1 MVCSTSLMA
10 RTAQPYGRRYWT
22 WGGPFL
28 LSFSSIRPA
37 TGSVSGLLV
46 FRIIPSRVSGSSRT
60 CSDDL
65 GDDVQIS
72 LHVFVAQVLKRPR
85 GREKFKKHTAK
96 FRIYVQTC
104 RRFLWI
110 SGLRTDDQECHN
122 ISCLFKV
129 CCFLLWICIFWEVSC
144 SWNTVDLAEADRAHV
159 QHLNHLNHF
168 ISLTFNGI
176 STFTDA

>member
-37 TGSVSGLLV
+37 TGSVSGLY
-46 FRIIPSRVSGSSRT
+46 SGFQDYSLLCVWQQSYLFWWPGRWCTDLSSCLC
-60 CSDDL
+60 CS
-65 GDDVQIS
+65 GPEE
-72 LHVFVAQVLKRPR
+72 AERKRN
-85 GREKFKKHTAK
+85 KFKKHTAK

-104 RRFLWI
+104 RKFLWI

-122 ISCLFKV
+122 IFKV
-129 CCFLLWICIFWEVSC
+129 CCFLLWICIFQEVSC
-144 SWNTVDLAEADRAHV
+144 SWNTVDLAEADRAQG
-159 QHLNHLNHF
+159 QHLNHLSHF